1 MTTKIIIADDHKMM
15 RDGLRALIEK
25 KPGLEIVAEAENGLM
40 VLELVRKH
48 LPELIIMDIGMPDI
62 NGIEATRKI
71 ISEYPDIK
79 IIALS
84 MHSDK
89 RFITRMLEA
98 GASGYLM
105 KDCAFDELIQAI
117 QSVLMNQMFISK
129 SIANVIIKDHI
140 KRLSETDSSGYS
152 ILTDRER
159 EVLQMLAEGNSTKEI
174 ASHLHLSVKTV
185 ETHRMNIMK
194 KLNLH
199 SVAELTKYAIREGIT
214 TLES

>member
-1 MTTKIIIADDHKMM
+1 M
-15 RDGLRALIEK
+15 
-25 KPGLEIVAEAENGLM
+25 AEAENGLM

>member
-25 KPGLEIVAEAENGLM
+25 KPGFEIVAEAENGLK

-129 SIANVIIKDHI
+129 SIANIIIKDHI

-159 EVLQMLAEGNSTKEI
+159 EVIQMLAEGNSTKEI

-185 ETHRMNIMK
+185 ETHRINIMK